1 MPSFDVVSEV
11 NLQEVDNALNQAMK
25 EIGQRY
31 DFKGSKCSI
40 ERKEK
45 VLHVVADDDYKLK
58 ATLDVLQSKL
68 IKRNVPINN
77 LDYGKVEPAAGGTV
91 KQDINI
97 QVGVPQEKAKA
108 IVKEIKD
115 AKLKVQGAIQG
126 EAVRVS
132 GKNKDDLQDAIA
144 LLRGKD
150 FGISLQFN
158 NFRD

>member
-1 MPSFDVVSEV
+1 M
-11 NLQEVDNALNQAMK
+11 QEVDNAVNQSMK

-31 DFKGSKCSI
+31 DFKGTKCSI

-45 VLHVVADDDYKLK
+45 VLAVAADDDYKLK

-68 IKRNVPINN
+68 IKRNVPLNN
-77 LDYGKVEPAAGGTV
+77 LEYGKVEPAAGGTV
-91 KQDINI
+91 KQDVTI

-115 AKLKVQGAIQG
+115 SKMKVQGSIQG

-132 GKNKDDLQDAIA
+132 GKNKDDLQEAIA
-144 LLRGKD
+144 LLRAKD
-150 FGISLQFN
+150 FGINLQFN

>member
-11 NLQEVDNALNQAMK
+11 NLQEVDNAVNQAMK

-31 DFKGSKCSI
+31 DFKGSKCNI

-45 VLHVVADDDYKLK
+45 VLHIVADDDYKLQ
-58 ATLDVLQSKL
+58 ATLDVLQGKL
-68 IKRNVPINN
+68 VKRGVPLNN

-91 KQDINI
+91 KQDVTV

-115 AKLKVQGAIQG
+115 SKLKVQGAIQG
-126 EAVRVS
+126 ESVRVT
-132 GKNKDDLQDAIA
+132 GKNKDDLQTCIA
-144 LLRGKD
+144 HLRAKD
-150 FGISLQFN
+150 FGLSLQFN